1 MYKYLLSF
9 IYIFREPGAPVM
21 KPDSI
26 ASTTTE
32 LTPAKE
38 EEEEEIQISEEIT
51 TKEPLQNLPSDNSS
65 SSGEFF

>member
-1 MYKYLLSF
+1 
-9 IYIFREPGAPVM
+9 M
-21 KPDSI
+21 KPDLI

-38 EEEEEIQISEEIT
+38 EEEEIT

>member
-1 MYKYLLSF
+1 
-9 IYIFREPGAPVM
+9 M
-21 KPDSI
+21 KPDLI

-38 EEEEEIQISEEIT
+38 EEEEEIQMSEEIT

-65 SSGEFF
+65 LSGEFF